1 MFIQGVI
8 TTSKDLDREAPGVAV
23 DEDGRGVYTLL
34 VDATDHGSP
43 KQRTT
48 ATVFSQSS
56 FVYEVFKI
64 ILHLHDPRTCIY

>member
-1 MFIQGVI
+1 M
-8 TTSKDLDREAPGVAV
+8 AV

-34 VDATDHGSP
+34 VGATDHGSP

-48 ATVFSQSS
+48 ATVISQSS